1 MLRKKKI
8 NTQKYESSITYYNAE
23 STQNKTGTITNF
35 VEIKLNIRNHS
46 EQIHLAMIE
55 LEKANLFLEYNWLQK
70 HNPIINWSKPML
82 LLARCY
88 ACCERIY

>member
-1 MLRKKKI
+1 LRKKKI

-46 EQIHLAMIE
+46 EQIHLAVTE
-55 LEKANLFLEYNWLQK
+55 LEKANLFLGYNWLQK

-88 ACCERIY
+88 VCCERIY